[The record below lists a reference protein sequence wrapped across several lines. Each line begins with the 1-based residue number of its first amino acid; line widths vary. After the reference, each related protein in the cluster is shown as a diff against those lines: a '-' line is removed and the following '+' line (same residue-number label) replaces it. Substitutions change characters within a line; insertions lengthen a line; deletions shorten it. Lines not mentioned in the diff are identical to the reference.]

1 VGSLDLPDQ
10 PDEPGRAIQADAG
23 GADRN
28 AHTSRELPDPD
39 ERGRAYEAALEHVS
53 AETPAEASPGERP
66 DAGDERS
73 HRDEVPRFNG
83 VQADRERRRP
93 ETPHAAAD
101 RPSDRPE
108 QPAATA
114 ATVDPTH
121 EGQRTLSP
129 HTQEIEQDNKQGGRL
144 DGSERQLK
152 GEDRLEENV
161 SAETPD
167 EASRGQPPDTAD
179 HRSYW
184 DEVPRFRD
192 LWANHEKDWPK
203 RQSATKPDHSSDPP
217 GTYRSEGGLK
227 LKPEQHVETIAA
239 IGRMRET
246 ESAISADVRSTEQ
259 DNKYG
264 GWLEGFD
271 HRLKGDD
278 RLKEKVAEKV
288 RFQADREAA
297 AIIREI
303 PDAIRYTFCLR
314 SDTYTK
320 GYFDIKERLESCG
333 YSMYESRNTWDGA
346 EYKGINTR
354 WITPAGQRFE
364 VQFHT
369 PESFHAKQHVT
380 HLAYERIRN
389 RLTSDAEREK
399 LKDFQQEVCSWIK
412 APDGAQEIPDFKK
425 EGF

>member
-1 VGSLDLPDQ
+1 MGSVDLPDQ
-10 PDEPGRAIQADAG
+10 PDEPVRVMRANAG

-28 AHTSRELPDPD
+28 AHASRELPDPD
-39 ERGRAYEAALEHVS
+39 ERGRAYEAMRAHVS
-53 AETPAEASPGERP
+53 AETPTEASPGQPP
-66 DAGDERS
+66 DPGDRQS
-73 HRDEVPRFNG
+73 DRDEAPRFHEMR
-83 VQADRERRRP
+83 ADHERHRP
-93 ETPHAAAD
+93 ETPQAAAD
-101 RPSDRPE
+101 RPGDRPE

-114 ATVDPTH
+114 RTLDRSR
-121 EGQRTLSP
+121 EGERALSP
-129 HTQEIEQDNKQGGRL
+129 HAEVIEDNKQGGRL
-144 DGSERQLK
+144 DGPEHRLK
-152 GEDRLEENV
+152 GEDRLKENT
-161 SAETPD
+161 ETPD
-167 EASRGQPPDTAD
+167 EASRGQSPDKAD
-179 HRSYW
+179 ARSYW

-192 LWANHEKDWPK
+192 MWTKHERDWSERK
-203 RQSATKPDHSSDPP
+203 SATKPDYSSDPP

-227 LKPEQHVETIAA
+227 LKPAQHAETIAA

-246 ESAISADVRSTEQ
+246 ESAISADVRATEQ

-271 HRLKGDD
+271 RRLKGDD

-288 RFQADREAA
+288 RFQADREAL

-320 GYFDIKERLESCG
+320 GYYDIKDRLESCG
-333 YSMYESRNTWDGA
+333 YSMYESRNTWNGA
-346 EYKGINTR
+346 EYKAINTR

-380 HLAYERIRN
+380 HRAYERIRN
-389 RLTSDAEREK
+389 RLTSDAERAK
-399 LKDFQQEVCSWIK
+399 LKDFQEEVCSWIK